1 MFPAGHGHEATA
13 TDRRCRRALTISK
26 KVCLLG
32 EFGVGKTSLVR
43 RAVYRR
49 FDERYISTIGVQ
61 VTRKQ
66 LLVKRAGV
74 PAELAL
80 MLWDLAGG
88 DGADMI
94 RASYL
99 SGAAAAV
106 LVGDLTRPQTFQRLP
121 HYLDLFYGQNPQGQ
135 VVLAANKADLV
146 DTSDPHMWD
155 GAALHLSLGAPVF
168 LCSAKTGG
176 QVEELFALLAGL
188 LAG

>member
-1 MFPAGHGHEATA
+1 M
-13 TDRRCRRALTISK
+13 TISK
-26 KVCLLG
+26 RICLLG

-66 LLVKRAGV
+66 LAVEHAGAR
-74 PAELAL
+74 AELAL

-88 DGADMI
+88 DGVDTV
-94 RASYL
+94 RAGYL
-99 SGAAAAV
+99 GGAAAAV

-121 HYLDLFYGQNPQGQ
+121 EYLDLFYGQNPQGQ

-146 DTSDPHMWD
+146 DAGDPQVWD
-155 GAALHLSLGAPVF
+155 GEAVRQSLGAPIF

-176 QVEELFALLAGL
+176 QVEELFAFLAGL
-188 LAG
+188 LMAKPASA